1 MDIPAAFA
9 DIALGFSSVMGGPY
23 HAARIVNAGEPIFDS
38 GGSIV
43 TPGTPTQ
50 RTCMA
55 QVDTAGERMRA
66 QDGFAEGDM
75 SILVLA
81 STLAGAISTDDRVEV
96 LAGPHTGT
104 YSIES
109 VARDSV
115 GIGFELRGRKA

>member
-9 DIALGFSSVMGGPY
+9 DIATGFSAVMGGPY
-23 HAARIVNAGEPIFDS
+23 HAARILGSSEPVFDT
-38 GGSIV
+38 GGSIG
-43 TPGTPTQ
+43 TPGTPTS